1 MHQAKRGNET
11 NEQRNNED
19 GQANPEP
26 DAVVE
31 G

>member
-1 MHQAKRGNET
+1 MHQAKSGDET
-11 NEQRNNED
+11 NEQKDNEE
-19 GQANPEP
+19 GQSNPEP